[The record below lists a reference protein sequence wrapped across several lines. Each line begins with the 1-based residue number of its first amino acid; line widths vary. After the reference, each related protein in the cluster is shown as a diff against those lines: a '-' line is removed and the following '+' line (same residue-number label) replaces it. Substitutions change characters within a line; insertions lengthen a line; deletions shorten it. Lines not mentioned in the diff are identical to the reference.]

1 MRSDFHERRARLH
14 DRYREL
20 AVKNTTEAARRNK
33 AAKEISDGIPF
44 GQPILVGHHSE
55 GRHRRDLAR
64 INSNY
69 DKGAEAAAKA
79 GHYAGKAHNIEAGT
93 AIFSDDPD
101 AAELLREKIAKLEAQ
116 RVYMKAANRAARAAY
131 KKGIR
136 EDGTAEDIAILIAAL
151 DKATG
156 WEHSE
161 ALARAI
167 LTPDFCT
174 RRGFAGYELTNNNAN
189 IKRNKTRLANLEAEA
204 DAETKEYM
212 IGDATIVESVE
223 DNRLQVFFPGKPAP
237 EIRTAMKRLGFRW
250 APSVG
255 AWQRHLNN
263 AARHAVT
270 AALPAA
276 E

>member
-116 RVYMKAANRAARAAY
+116 QVYMKASNRAVRAAY
-131 KKGIR
+131 KKGNYK
-136 EDGTAEDIAILIAAL
+136 DYL
-151 DKATG
+151 K
-156 WEHSE
+156 S
-161 ALARAI
+161 
-167 LTPDFCT
+167 
-174 RRGFAGYELTNNNAN
+174 
-189 IKRNKTRLANLEAEA
+189 
-204 DAETKEYM
+204 
-212 IGDATIVESVE
+212 S
-223 DNRLQVFFPGKPAP
+223 
-237 EIRTAMKRLGFRW
+237 
-250 APSVG
+250 S
-255 AWQRHLNN
+255 
-263 AARHAVT
+263 
-270 AALPAA
+270 
-276 E
+276 